1 MRLLKILTLTVLPCF
16 LVGCMT
22 SGIQYKGRVVPMET
36 LMKEMRIELREFEGK
51 SADTLI
57 SKLGLPG
64 DEKEV
69 AGRKVLVWELD
80 RNVVVDDRFIIP
92 GKCKVLVEVDAAYI
106 MKSFTLDGN
115 NGGCSIYLEKLDD

>member
-1 MRLLKILTLTVLPCF
+1 
-16 LVGCMT
+16 MT
-22 SGIQYKGRVVPMET
+22 SGIQYKGRLVPMET

-51 SADTLI
+51 NADTLI

-69 AGRKVLVWELD
+69 AGRRVLVWEFERD
-80 RNVVVDDRFIIP
+80 VVVYDRMIIP
-92 GKCKVLVEVDAAYI
+92 GKCKILVEVDTAYI

-115 NGGCSIYLEKLDD
+115 NGGCSKYLEKLDD